1 MLPSVNTN
9 ASGIWGKFL
18 LQKFTPIQHV
28 LKRYSVNTHIFA
40 TANDRRGYCKVSMLF
55 RTTYVN

>member
-1 MLPSVNTN
+1 MQAEYGENFCCKN
-9 ASGIWGKFL
+9 L
-18 LQKFTPIQHV
+18 L
-28 LKRYSVNTHIFA
+28 RYNMFSKDIPTDTSVNTHIFA